1 MTREEL
7 LEAIGRVDDDLIQ
20 EAEDCRLPA
29 RRPGLPHWRPLAG
42 GLAACLVLT
51 VEGKWD
57 RRLLKSLAFFVWT

>member
-29 RRPGLPHWRPLAG
+29 RKKKTA
-42 GLAACLVLT
+42 LT
-51 VEGKWD
+51 SSHKKKTSQCTY
-57 RRLLKSLAFFVWT
+57 LLCE

>member
-29 RRPGLPHWRPLAG
+29 RRPGLPSA
-42 GLAACLVLT
+42 
-51 VEGKWD
+51 
-57 RRLLKSLAFFVWT
+57 

>member
-42 GLAACLVLT
+42 GLAA
-51 VEGKWD
+51 
-57 RRLLKSLAFFVWT
+57 

>member
-29 RRPGLPHWRPLAG
+29 RRPGLPTG
-42 GLAACLVLT
+42 GLWPAGWPPAWC
-51 VEGKWD
+51 WP
-57 RRLLKSLAFFVWT
+57 RCSICPSA